1 MAKSKTNKTDIV
13 EKVSD
18 ESPAST
24 NENSET
30 KIDGF
35 KVQRKKS
42 NTRRKAISSPEAEL
56 VIVDEK
62 KALGHNEKLKK
73 VDDTKVEESKV
84 ESDDTNTKNVSK
96 TSAQKRKSTKAIS
109 KKDAKSE
116 SEVIAPKIE
125 SLNFGSIITFDSDD
139 DLKVSDKIVPESKT
153 STPHQAKVNPNQNI
167 QGRNRQ
173 HTPNQQKPNPNQ
185 QKPNQ
190 IKHNPNQQKQN
201 PNQIKINPNQIKQNP
216 NQIKQN
222 PNQQKQNPNQIK
234 INPNQKPEVED
245 FVVNAEQRAKV
256 EQPKQ
261 NPNQIKQNP
270 NQQKQNPNQIK
281 QNPNQQKQNPNQIK
295 INPNQKPEVEDFV
308 INAEQRAKVEQQKQ
322 NPNQIKQNPNK
333 KPEVEDFVVNA
344 EQRAKVEQPKQNPNQ
359 IKKNPNQIK
368 QNPNQIK
375 QNPNQIKQNPN
386 QIKQN
391 PNQIKKNPNQIK
403 QNPNQK
409 PEVDDFVVNSE
420 QQEKVEQQKQ
430 NPNQIKQNP
439 NQIKQNPNQKP
450 EVDDFV
456 VNTEQRAKV
465 EQPKQNPNQIKQNP
479 NQQKQNPNQI
489 KKNPNQKPEVE
500 DLVVNAEQRAKVE
513 QPKQNPNQIK
523 QNPNQKAK
531 SEQTKQKPQAK
542 NAKSKNE
549 GDKQD
554 LQAKQTPKPIA
565 REVLTY
571 TLPDVKQLAPRLLK
585 NPVIRK
591 FLVAIEDF
599 LKTRIYIEKGFRIV
613 LAVSGGVD
621 SVVMLDCMALIADKL
636 GLQIYIAHFNH
647 MLREKE
653 SDLDVELVKNLA
665 DQYNLQFL
673 HSSGNVKAFSQKN
686 NISIEHAART
696 LRYNF
701 FERTTRNLDA
711 DLMATAHTSDD
722 SVETFILNLL
732 RGSGLTGL
740 SGIPEVRKFVKNV
753 LIIRPLLAF
762 SKKEIKN
769 YAELR
774 KLKWREDESNQLL
787 NYTRNKIR
795 LDLMPKLRADY
806 NPAVDDIITRTARLI
821 YGADNLIKELVKKHL
836 VPVVVDV
843 TPERFSLK
851 VPILQTHEE
860 FMQGEIIQAAWL
872 KYFRLQPLS
881 LSAVDR
887 IMSIFDKQSGTQVEI
902 GSGYFALKDRNIVII
917 SKSSIIKKI
926 KVFGSVPSEYRV
938 NGYKIV
944 FTLVD
949 KRAVKIIENPEIE
962 YFDFDKVGT
971 YVEIRNWEHG
981 DTFQPLGAPGDMKIS
996 DFLTNE
1002 KVSLL
1007 EKPNI
1012 ITVRNTYETVWV
1024 VGKRIGEKFKIDSET
1039 KKFLKA
1045 EIVQLK

>member
-1 MAKSKTNKTDIV
+1 MAKTKTTKADIA
-13 EKVSD
+13 EKLTD
-18 ESPAST
+18 ESSVST

-30 KIDGF
+30 EINGVT
-35 KVQRKKS
+35 VQRKKS
-42 NTRRKAISSPEAEL
+42 NTRRKTKSVPKTETVAA
-56 VIVDEK
+56 DDK
-62 KALGHNEKLKK
+62 KAPEPIAEQMFADEPK
-73 VDDTKVEESKV
+73 VDFV
-84 ESDDTNTKNVSK
+84 DTNTKSK
-96 TSAQKRKSTKAIS
+96 TSSQKRKSTKAS
-109 KKDAKSE
+109 PNADTKSE
-116 SEVIAPKIE
+116 SEDVALKIE
-125 SLNFGSIITFDSDD
+125 SLNFGSIITFDSEDEPKD
-139 DLKVSDKIVPESKT
+139 TNTNVIESK
-153 STPHQAKVNPNQNI
+153 STPPQ
-167 QGRNRQ
+167 
-173 HTPNQQKPNPNQ
+173 
-185 QKPNQ
+185 
-190 IKHNPNQQKQN
+190 QQKQN
-201 PNQIKINPNQIKQNP
+201 PNQHRQNLNQQNQQMQNPDQKKQNLNRQNQQMQNPDQIKQNPNQIKQNP

-222 PNQQKQNPNQIK
+222 PNQLKQ
-234 INPNQKPEVED
+234 
-245 FVVNAEQRAKV
+245 V
-256 EQPKQ
+256 EQAE
-261 NPNQIKQNP
+261 PNLNLQA
-270 NQQKQNPNQIK
+270 
-281 QNPNQQKQNPNQIK
+281 
-295 INPNQKPEVEDFV
+295 D
-308 INAEQRAKVEQQKQ
+308 VEQQ
-322 NPNQIKQNPNK
+322 
-333 KPEVEDFVVNA
+333 
-344 EQRAKVEQPKQNPNQ
+344 
-359 IKKNPNQIK
+359 K

-391 PNQIKKNPNQIK
+391 PNQQK
-403 QNPNQK
+403 QNPNQQK
-409 PEVDDFVVNSE
+409 QNPNQV
-420 QQEKVEQQKQ
+420 KQ

-439 NQIKQNPNQKP
+439 NQLKQVELSESNLNLQA
-450 EVDDFV
+450 D
-456 VNTEQRAKV
+456 V
-465 EQPKQNPNQIKQNP
+465 EQQKQNP
-479 NQQKQNPNQI
+479 NQQKQKQ
-489 KKNPNQKPEVE
+489 Q
-500 DLVVNAEQRAKVE
+500 
-513 QPKQNPNQIK
+513 KQNPNQLAKTEK
-523 QNPNQKAK
+523 QKQKQQNKNTKNK
-531 SEQTKQKPQAK
+531 SESDNQDLQTKQA
-542 NAKSKNE
+542 
-549 GDKQD
+549 
-554 LQAKQTPKPIA
+554 PKPIA

-571 TLPDVKQLAPRLLK
+571 SLPDVKQLAPRLLK

-591 FLVAIEDF
+591 FLAAIEDF

-621 SVVMLDCMALIADKL
+621 SVVMLDCMALVADKL

-653 SDLDVELVKNLA
+653 SDLDAELVKNLA
-665 DQYNLQFL
+665 EQYNIQFL
-673 HSSGNVKAFSQKN
+673 NSSGNVKAFSQKN
-686 NISIEHAART
+686 NISIEHAARN

-722 SVETFILNLL
+722 SVETFILNML

-753 LIIRPLLAF
+753 LIIRPLLSF
-762 SKKEIKN
+762 TKKEIKN

-787 NYTRNKIR
+787 NYTRNKVR

-806 NPAVDDIITRTARLI
+806 NPAVDEIISRTARLI
-821 YGADNLIKELVKKHL
+821 YGADNLIKELVKKNMI
-836 VPVVVDV
+836 PVVVDV

-917 SKSSIIKKI
+917 SKSSVIKKV
-926 KVFGSVPSEYRV
+926 KVFGSLPSEYRV

-962 YFDFDKVGT
+962 YFDYDKVGT
-971 YVEIRNWEHG
+971 YVEIRNWEQG
-981 DTFQPLGAPGDMKIS
+981 DTFQPLGAPGEMKIS

-1012 ITVRNTYETVWV
+1012 IIVRNTYETVWV

-1039 KKFLKA
+1039 KTFLKA

>member
-201 PNQIKINPNQIKQNP
+201 PNQIKI
-216 NQIKQN
+216 
-222 PNQQKQNPNQIK
+222 
-234 INPNQKPEVED
+234 
-245 FVVNAEQRAKV
+245 
-256 EQPKQ
+256 
-261 NPNQIKQNP
+261 
-270 NQQKQNPNQIK
+270 
-281 QNPNQQKQNPNQIK
+281 
-295 INPNQKPEVEDFV
+295 
-308 INAEQRAKVEQQKQ
+308 
-322 NPNQIKQNPNK
+322 
-333 KPEVEDFVVNA
+333 
-344 EQRAKVEQPKQNPNQ
+344 
-359 IKKNPNQIK
+359 NPNQIK

>member
-1 MAKSKTNKTDIV
+1 
-13 EKVSD
+13 
-18 ESPAST
+18 
-24 NENSET
+24 
-30 KIDGF
+30 
-35 KVQRKKS
+35 
-42 NTRRKAISSPEAEL
+42 
-56 VIVDEK
+56 
-62 KALGHNEKLKK
+62 
-73 VDDTKVEESKV
+73 
-84 ESDDTNTKNVSK
+84 
-96 TSAQKRKSTKAIS
+96 
-109 KKDAKSE
+109 
-116 SEVIAPKIE
+116 
-125 SLNFGSIITFDSDD
+125 
-139 DLKVSDKIVPESKT
+139 
-153 STPHQAKVNPNQNI
+153 
-167 QGRNRQ
+167 
-173 HTPNQQKPNPNQ
+173 
-185 QKPNQ
+185 
-190 IKHNPNQQKQN
+190 
-201 PNQIKINPNQIKQNP
+201 
-216 NQIKQN
+216 
-222 PNQQKQNPNQIK
+222 
-234 INPNQKPEVED
+234 
-245 FVVNAEQRAKV
+245 
-256 EQPKQ
+256 
-261 NPNQIKQNP
+261 QNP

-281 QNPNQQKQNPNQIK
+281 QNPNK
-295 INPNQKPEVEDFV
+295 
-308 INAEQRAKVEQQKQ
+308 
-322 NPNQIKQNPNK
+322 
-333 KPEVEDFVVNA
+333 
-344 EQRAKVEQPKQNPNQ
+344 
-359 IKKNPNQIK
+359 
-368 QNPNQIK
+368 
-375 QNPNQIKQNPN
+375 
-386 QIKQN
+386 
-391 PNQIKKNPNQIK
+391 IK

-409 PEVDDFVVNSE
+409 
-420 QQEKVEQQKQ
+420 
-430 NPNQIKQNP
+430 
-439 NQIKQNPNQKP
+439 
-450 EVDDFV
+450 
-456 VNTEQRAKV
+456 T
-465 EQPKQNPNQIKQNP
+465 
-479 NQQKQNPNQI
+479 
-489 KKNPNQKPEVE
+489 
-500 DLVVNAEQRAKVE
+500 
-513 QPKQNPNQIK
+513 
-523 QNPNQKAK
+523 KA
-531 SEQTKQKPQAK
+531 EQTKQKPQSINAK
-542 NAKSKNE
+542 NNKE
-549 GDKQD
+549 DLKQD
-554 LQAKQTPKPIA
+554 LQSKHTPKPIA

-571 TLPDVKQLAPRLLK
+571 SLPDVKQLAPRLLK

-591 FLVAIEDF
+591 FLATIEDF

-653 SDLDVELVKNLA
+653 SDLDAELVKNLA
-665 DQYNLQFL
+665 EQYNVQFL
-673 HSSGNVKAFSQKN
+673 NSSGNVKAFSQKN
-686 NISIEHAART
+686 NISIEHAARN

-722 SVETFILNLL
+722 SVETFMLNLL

-795 LDLMPKLRADY
+795 LDLMPKLRADF

-821 YGADNLIKELVKKHL
+821 YGADNLIRELVKKHL
-836 VPVVVDV
+836 LPVVVDV

-917 SKSSIIKKI
+917 SKSSVIKKI
-926 KVFGSVPSEYRV
+926 KVFGSIPSEYRV

-949 KRAVKIIENPEIE
+949 KRAVKIIENPEVE
-962 YFDFDKVGT
+962 YFDYDKVGT
-971 YVEIRNWEHG
+971 YVEIRNWEQG
-981 DTFQPLGAPGDMKIS
+981 DTFQPLGAPGEMKIS

-1002 KVSLL
+1002 KVTLL

-1012 ITVRNTYETVWV
+1012 IIVRNTYETVWV

>member
-1 MAKSKTNKTDIV
+1 MAKTKTTKAEIADKIT
-13 EKVSD
+13 D
-18 ESPAST
+18 ESSVST

-30 KIDGF
+30 EINGVT
-35 KVQRKKS
+35 VQRKKS
-42 NTRRKAISSPEAEL
+42 NTRRKAKSSPKTET
-56 VIVDEK
+56 VVVDVK
-62 KALGHNEKLKK
+62 KAPEPIAEQIFA
-73 VDDTKVEESKV
+73 DEPKV
-84 ESDDTNTKNVSK
+84 ESDDTNTNRNSK
-96 TSAQKRKSTKAIS
+96 TSSPRRKSTKS
-109 KKDAKSE
+109 TPNVDTKPENKDS
-116 SEVIAPKIE
+116 APKIE
-125 SLNFGSIITFDSDD
+125 SLNFGSIITFDSDEEPKDAD
-139 DLKVSDKIVPESKT
+139 DEPKVPIKNVIENIT
-153 STPHQAKVNPNQNI
+153 TPP
-167 QGRNRQ
+167 
-173 HTPNQQKPNPNQ
+173 QQT
-185 QKPNQ
+185 
-190 IKHNPNQQKQN
+190 
-201 PNQIKINPNQIKQNP
+201 KQNP

-222 PNQQKQNPNQIK
+222 PNQQKQNPNQQK
-234 INPNQKPEVED
+234 QNPNQIKQNP
-245 FVVNAEQRAKV
+245 NQI
-256 EQPKQ
+256 KQ

-281 QNPNQQKQNPNQIK
+281 QNPNQQKQNPNQ
-295 INPNQKPEVEDFV
+295 
-308 INAEQRAKVEQQKQ
+308 QKQ
-322 NPNQIKQNPNK
+322 NPNQIKQNPN
-333 KPEVEDFVVNA
+333 
-344 EQRAKVEQPKQNPNQ
+344 QQKQNPN
-359 IKKNPNQIK
+359 
-368 QNPNQIK
+368 
-375 QNPNQIKQNPN
+375 
-386 QIKQN
+386 
-391 PNQIKKNPNQIK
+391 
-403 QNPNQK
+403 
-409 PEVDDFVVNSE
+409 
-420 QQEKVEQQKQ
+420 QQKQ

-439 NQIKQNPNQKP
+439 NQIKQNPNQ
-450 EVDDFV
+450 
-456 VNTEQRAKV
+456 QIQV
-465 EQPKQNPNQIKQNP
+465 EQDEPNLNQQASVVQQKQSP
-479 NQQKQNPNQI
+479 NQQKQNTKQ
-489 KKNPNQKPEVE
+489 Q
-500 DLVVNAEQRAKVE
+500 AKVE
-513 QPKQNPNQIK
+513 KPKL
-523 QNPNQKAK
+523 
-531 SEQTKQKPQAK
+531 KPQAK
-542 NAKSKNE
+542 NSKAKNE
-549 GDKQD
+549 SDNQELQSKQ
-554 LQAKQTPKPIA
+554 APKPIA

-571 TLPDVKQLAPRLLK
+571 SLPDVKQLAPRLLK

-591 FLVAIEDF
+591 FLAAIEDF

-621 SVVMLDCMALIADKL
+621 SVVMLDCMALVADKL

-653 SDLDVELVKNLA
+653 SDLDAELVKNLA
-665 DQYNLQFL
+665 EQYNIQFL
-673 HSSGNVKAFSQKN
+673 NSSGNVKAFSQKN
-686 NISIEHAART
+686 NISIEHAARN

-753 LIIRPLLAF
+753 LIIRPLLSF
-762 SKKEIKN
+762 TKKDIKN

-787 NYTRNKIR
+787 NYTRNKVR
-795 LDLMPKLRADY
+795 MDLMPKLRADY
-806 NPAVDDIITRTARLI
+806 NPAVDEIISRTARLI
-821 YGADNLIKELVKKHL
+821 YGADNLIKELVKKNM

-917 SKSSIIKKI
+917 SKSSVIKKI
-926 KVFGSVPSEYRV
+926 KVFGSLPSEYRV

-962 YFDFDKVGT
+962 FFDYDKVGS
-971 YVEIRNWEHG
+971 YVEIRNWEQG
-981 DTFQPLGAPGDMKIS
+981 DTFQPLGAPGEMKIS

-1012 ITVRNTYETVWV
+1012 IIVRNTYETVWV

-1039 KKFLKA
+1039 KTFLKA